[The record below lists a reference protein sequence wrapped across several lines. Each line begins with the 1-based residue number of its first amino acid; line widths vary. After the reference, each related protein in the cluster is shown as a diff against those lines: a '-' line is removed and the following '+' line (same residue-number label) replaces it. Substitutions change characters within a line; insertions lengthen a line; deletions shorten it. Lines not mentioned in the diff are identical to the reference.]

1 MTSVFFSYSHKDEE
15 LRDRLEIHLSMLKR
29 QGLIEAWHDR
39 RIPAGDNLDQAISD
53 KLESAD
59 VILLLVSPDF
69 LASEYC
75 YATEMGRAME
85 RHHAGE
91 ARVIPVILRRC
102 DWHDAPFGKLNATPT
117 DGKPIKSFA
126 DLDEAFHEVTQAIKT
141 AVKAT
146 GGPAA
151 ASKPALKI
159 TAADIDFRPPA
170 PRSSNL
176 RLAKTFTEADAD
188 RFLDESFTFIRQF
201 FANSLSELKARNEG
215 VDTTYREI
223 DANRFSAIIY
233 KNGKAIARCGI
244 RLGGL
249 HSAGISYSENDR
261 DNSYSEQLSVG
272 HDDYALYLTSMMSH
286 FSGGERDTK
295 LTAEGAAEL
304 LWAKLIQPLQ
314 GHDDRY

>member
-1 MTSVFFSYSHKDEE
+1 M
-15 LRDRLEIHLSMLKR
+15 
-29 QGLIEAWHDR
+29 
-39 RIPAGDNLDQAISD
+39 
-53 KLESAD
+53 
-59 VILLLVSPDF
+59 
-69 LASEYC
+69 
-75 YATEMGRAME
+75 
-85 RHHAGE
+85 
-91 ARVIPVILRRC
+91 
-102 DWHDAPFGKLNATPT
+102 
-117 DGKPIKSFA
+117 
-126 DLDEAFHEVTQAIKT
+126 
-141 AVKAT
+141 
-146 GGPAA
+146 
-151 ASKPALKI
+151 
-159 TAADIDFRPPA
+159 
-170 PRSSNL
+170 

>member
-1 MTSVFFSYSHKDEE
+1 MTSVFFSYSHKDED
-15 LRDRLEIHLSMLKR
+15 LRDRLEIHLAMLKR
-29 QGLIEAWHDR
+29 QSLIEAWHDR
-39 RIPAGDNLDQAISD
+39 RIPAGDNLDQSISD
-53 KLESAD
+53 KLEAAD

-75 YATEMGRAME
+75 YAIEMGRAME

-102 DWHDAPFGKLNATPT
+102 DWHDAPFGKLNATPP
-117 DGKPIKSFA
+117 DGKPIKSYS
-126 DLDEAFHEVTQAIKT
+126 DLDDAFHEVTQAIKGAIK
-141 AVKAT
+141 AVGST
-146 GGPAA
+146 PAA
-151 ASKPALKI
+151 AKPALRI

-176 RLAKTFTEADAD
+176 RLARNFTEAEED

-201 FANSLSELKARNEG
+201 FVNSLSELKARNAG
-215 VDTTYREI
+215 IDTTFKEI

-244 RLGGL
+244 RLGGM
-249 HSAGISYSENDR
+249 HSNGISYSHDDR
-261 DNSYSEQLSVG
+261 DNSTSEQLSVK

-286 FSGGERDTK
+286 FGGGERDAK
-295 LTAEGAAEL
+295 LTPEGGAEL
-304 LWAKLIQPLQ
+304 LWSMLIERLQ
-314 GHDDRY
+314 GDDR